1 MWMRNERGLHLC
13 PNRKEKL
20 HISTGMY
27 CMYSSYAV
35 YVVQHLMLISQKTLQ
50 VRLSSCHFS
59 HIHLFIA
66 VHHLWDLGR
75 KLLNMVSTDT
85 CTCIHQHYFS
95 GVIVD
100 LLFCLCLKED
110 EASWWRYQFNGHQ
123 VSTAAW
129 THQISAV
136 KTAFTNSSTVTA
148 QMLRPIKET
157 SQLNNC
163 KIVVEGLF

>member
-1 MWMRNERGLHLC
+1 MGMRNERGLHLC

-27 CMYSSYAV
+27 SMYSSYAV

-110 EASWWRYQFNGHQ
+110 EASWWRYQWPPIEALLPEPIRYLLWRLH
-123 VSTAAW
+123 SRTALLW
-129 THQISAV
+129 Q
-136 KTAFTNSSTVTA
+136 
-148 QMLRPIKET
+148 LRCYGP
-157 SQLNNC
+157 
-163 KIVVEGLF
+163 